1 MNKLREESWKLLFF
15 TVVLNTKEEV
25 DVIDKILVAL
35 GCAIVGIIVGY
46 FVRRNISEAKVGQAE
61 TRAKEIIDKANH
73 DSETVRKEKLLEAKE
88 EIHKL
93 RTEAEKENRERRNEV
108 QKYERRVLQKEENLD
123 KKRSTVK
130 IKKTAGTISYEE
142 SKSRSKDRSL
152 WRKL

>member
-123 KKRSTVK
+123 KKTSEQKRGRSRNYKAQTAW
-130 IKKTAGTISYEE
+130 KTWKYFRNKLR
-142 SKSRSKDRSL
+142 KS
-152 WRKL
+152 

>member
-123 KKRSTVK
+123 KKHLNLSQ
-130 IKKTAGTISYEE
+130 KKQILET
-142 SKSRSKDRSL
+142 K
-152 WRKL
+152 